1 MSKILFAALLFAVSA
16 LVAPGAGF
24 ADDGKLPTINSE
36 DHVVGKLDAPV
47 TIFEYGSLAC
57 PHCAAFVQE
66 KLPTLRKEW
75 IDTGKAKMVYRDFP
89 TNGEALKAAAVARCA
104 PPDQYFAFIESFFA
118 TQERW
123 LIAKDPMTALKGI
136 ARLGGMD
143 AATFDRCYDDAK
155 IQDAIVA
162 QATRARDDY
171 GVDATPTFFIIGPN
185 GRSTRLV
192 GDLPL
197 ADFVKALNEALPK
210 S

>member
-1 MSKILFAALLFAVSA
+1 MRQILSAASLLFCFAAFAPPA
-16 LVAPGAGF
+16 Y
-24 ADDGKLPTINSE
+24 ADGDKVPTINAE
-36 DHVVGKLDAPV
+36 DHVMGKPDAPV
-47 TIFEYGSLAC
+47 TIVEYGSLAC

-66 KLPTLRKEW
+66 KLPAIRKEW

-89 TNGEALKAAAVARCA
+89 TNGAALRAGAVARCA

-123 LIAKDPMTALKGI
+123 LLAKDPMAALKGI

-143 AATFDRCYDDAK
+143 AATFDRCVDDAK

-162 QATRARDDY
+162 QATRAKDDY
-171 GVDATPTFFIIGPN
+171 GVDATPTFFFIGPN

-197 ADFVKALNEALPK
+197 ADFTKALSDALPK

>member
-1 MSKILFAALLFAVSA
+1 MSKILSVALMAVFLAVFAPAA
-16 LVAPGAGF
+16 F
-24 ADDGKLPTINSE
+24 ADQSKVPTISAE
-36 DHVVGKLDAPV
+36 DHVVGKSDAPV
-47 TIFEYGSLAC
+47 TIVEYGSLAC

-66 KLPTLRKEW
+66 KLPTIRKEW

-123 LIAKDPMTALKGI
+123 LIAKDPMGVLKGI

-143 AATFDRCYDDAK
+143 AATFDRCVDDAK

-162 QATRARDDY
+162 QASRAKDDY

-197 ADFVKALNEALPK
+197 ADFTKALNEALPK

>member
-1 MSKILFAALLFAVSA
+1 MSKILSAVLMVSFLAVFAPAA
-16 LVAPGAGF
+16 F
-24 ADDGKLPTINSE
+24 ADDAKVPTITAE
-36 DHVVGKLDAPV
+36 DHVVGKQSAPV
-47 TIFEYGSLAC
+47 TIVEYGSLAC

-66 KLPTLRKEW
+66 KLPQLRKEW

-89 TNGEALKAAAVARCA
+89 TDGAALKAAAVARCA
-104 PPDQYFAFIESFFA
+104 PEGQYFAFIESFFA

-123 LIAKDPMTALKGI
+123 LLAKDPMSALKSI

-143 AATFDRCYDDAK
+143 AATFDRCVDDAK
-155 IQDAIVA
+155 IQDAVVA
-162 QATRARDDY
+162 QATRAKDDY

-185 GRSTRLV
+185 GHSTRLV

-197 ADFVKALNEALPK
+197 ADFTKALNDALPK